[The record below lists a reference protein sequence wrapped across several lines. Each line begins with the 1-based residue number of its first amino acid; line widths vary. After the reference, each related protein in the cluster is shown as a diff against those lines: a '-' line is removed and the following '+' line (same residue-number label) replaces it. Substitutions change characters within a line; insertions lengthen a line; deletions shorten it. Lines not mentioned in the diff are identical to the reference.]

1 MKFELQSTLSVVFL
15 SIINMCVCLQDIAE
29 KTFNS
34 LNNEVQHTKRHQ
46 HNQNNHHHHP
56 HPHRWGHENF
66 LLIDYLADGEMERRI
81 SYNGVTAKET
91 SIGNSSKSL
100 SLWQLSNGMAFIQM
114 IYSRDD
120 ELIDCEYVRERSFV
134 KGFLNKF
141 YDEVETA
148 RSRNFSSPQH
158 YDIKQSMMSGDH
170 GLPFDFQEAD
180 ESDNDA
186 FGMRNL
192 EYKQLRQ
199 NADVPDDMLPLMNYK
214 NLKLQCDERHRQM
227 KRIVYDLNSDHEE
240 SRRNAT
246 DQLERKK
253 RSLSDWLIA
262 PNTKWCGRGQS
273 AGRYNE
279 LGGASK
285 ADKCCRRHDHC
296 RMNIQ
301 AMSTKWHLFNYRPF
315 TISHCSC
322 DMRFRTCLKMADSS
336 DATMVG
342 KLFFN
347 IVQTKCFVLKPE
359 RICKKRSWW
368 GKCEK
373 KVVRKRAHLRDNRK
387 F

>member
-1 MKFELQSTLSVVFL
+1 
-15 SIINMCVCLQDIAE
+15 MCVCLQDIAE

-56 HPHRWGHENF
+56 HRWSHENF

-148 RSRNFSSPQH
+148 RSRNFSTPQH
-158 YDIKQSMMSGDH
+158 YDIRKSMMSGDH
-170 GLPFDFQEAD
+170 GIPFDFQEKSD
-180 ESDNDA
+180 ESDDDA

-246 DQLERKK
+246 DHLERKK

-296 RMNIQ
+296 KMNIQ